1 MDPIHAKI
9 HKASREVKMD
19 PQLRDGFRRTLA
31 VMAGGHVAPTPARF
45 FSLPRSFA
53 WASAAVLVAVSG
65 ASVTLASTRSIPGD
79 PLYPAKVSILEPVER
94 ALAFSDEARGEVAVS
109 HLERRFREAA
119 ELSAAGTYDE
129 HDETLAALAKRDRD
143 VLDDDRQVAARAK
156 FESMAAA
163 YAPVLRA
170 KGSQRFAFAA
180 AVRLGSFDDEQI
192 SDELREAAAR
202 EQIARVK
209 RSREAASSAR
219 FQERMREADR
229 LAAAAEAEL
238 GRRSFKSAL
247 ELSGEAA
254 QIASEA
260 ELFASLSATSST
272 STAATS
278 STSTASTSS
287 STASSTNAS
296 SSPSL
301 FQLLFP
307 GN

>member
-19 PQLRDGFRRTLA
+19 PHLRDGFRRTLE
-31 VMAGGHVAPTPARF
+31 VMASGHVARTPARL
-45 FSLPRSFA
+45 FSVPRSFA

-65 ASVTLASTRSIPGD
+65 ASVTLASTRSVPGD
-79 PLYPAKVSILEPVER
+79 PLYPAKVSVLEPVER
-94 ALAFSDEARGEVAVS
+94 ALAFSEEAKGQVAVS

-119 ELSAAGTYDE
+119 ELTAQGTYDE
-129 HDETLAALAKRDRD
+129 HDEELAELAKRDRD
-143 VLDDDRQVAARAK
+143 VLDGDVHAAARAK
-156 FESMAAA
+156 FESVAAA

-180 AVRLGSFDDEQI
+180 AVRLGSFEDDEV
-192 SDELREAAAR
+192 SDELRERAAR
-202 EQIARVK
+202 EQLARVK
-209 RSREAASSAR
+209 RSQESTASER
-219 FQERMREADR
+219 FRARMREADR

-238 GRRSFKSAL
+238 ERRSFKSAL
-247 ELSGEAA
+247 ELSGAAA
-254 QIASEA
+254 QIANEA

-278 STSTASTSS
+278 STSTAATT
-287 STASSTNAS
+287 STASSS
-296 SSPSL
+296 QSL